1 MHVVSHSYQG
11 GSNLIYIQN
20 TFPSSIGALEAQ
32 ASWKL
37 RFMFM
42 LDSF

>member
-20 TFPSSIGALEAQ
+20 PFPSSIGALATQ

-37 RFMFM
+37 KFVFM
-42 LDSF
+42 LDSC